1 MLLPNLSCPQ
11 FSITAFVLCF
21 LTNKDDDDDDDD
33 VHCGQTAGW
42 MKTPLGSEVD
52 LGPGHIV
59 FDGDPAPLP
68 QKGHSGPSLFGPCL
82 LWSRSPISAITEL
95 LSGVLSKLKNFRRS
109 QLAVTCAVKAS
120 ISRKRCKMETLLLQT
135 DH

>member
-42 MKTPLGSEVD
+42 TKMPLGMEVC
-52 LGPGHIV
+52 LGQGDFV
-59 FDGDPAPLP
+59 LDGDPEKRAQPP
-68 QKGHSGPSLFGPCL
+68 PK
-82 LWSRSPISAITEL
+82 
-95 LSGVLSKLKNFRRS
+95 FRPM
-109 QLAVTCAVKAS
+109 S
-120 ISRKRCKMETLLLQT
+120 IVAKRL
-135 DH
+135 DG